1 MISSPISRRRWGEQC
16 ATQSRVRPF
25 SVTSRAT
32 YSARTLIDEAEDE
45 MRTQVGIVGAGPAG
59 LMLSHLL
66 HRAGIESVILEN
78 RSRDYIESRIRAG
91 LLEQWATDLL
101 IETGV
106 GARMQRE
113 AMFHDGVHFAFG
125 GALHYISFRDLVG
138 KGVTIYGQQEVVK
151 DLIDRRLADG
161 GRILFEASDVSVHDF
176 GGGAPKIRFRHDGK
190 DQVLDCDFIGGC
202 DGFHGIC
209 RPSVPAAALT
219 AYDREYPFGWV
230 GILSESPPP
239 EDELIY
245 AYHDRGF
252 ALFTMRSPTLARLYF
267 QCAPDEEIENWPD
280 ARIWQELHARM
291 GGIRPLTEGTVLQK
305 GITAMRSF
313 VVEPMQYGRMFLAGD
328 SAHIQPPTG
337 AKGMNLAIADVLVLA
352 RAIGEFYRSGRSD
365 LLEQYSATCL
375 RRVWKAQRFSWW
387 MTQLFHLDPSHN
399 AFDRK
404 RQLAELDYVVSS
416 EAAARSLAENYVGLP
431 VEA

>member
-1 MISSPISRRRWGEQC
+1 
-16 ATQSRVRPF
+16 
-25 SVTSRAT
+25 
-32 YSARTLIDEAEDE
+32 

-66 HRAGIESVILEN
+66 HLAGIESVILEN

-91 LLEQWATDLL
+91 LLEQWAADLL
-101 IETGV
+101 VDTGV

-113 AMFHDGVHFAFG
+113 GLFHNGVYFAFG
-125 GALHYISFRDLVG
+125 GALHHINFRELVG

-151 DLIDRRLADG
+151 DLVARRLADG
-161 GRILFEASDVSVHDF
+161 GQILFEVEDVGVHDF
-176 GGGAPKIRFRHDGK
+176 NGKMPKIRFHHEGRP
-190 DQVLDCDFIGGC
+190 QELACDFIGGC

-209 RPSVPAAALT
+209 RPSIPASVLT
-219 AYDREYPFGWV
+219 AHDREYPFGWV

-239 EDELIY
+239 ADELIY

-252 ALFTMRSPTLARLYF
+252 ALFTMRSPILARLYF
-267 QCAPDEEIENWPD
+267 QCAPDEEVENWPD
-280 ARIWQELHARM
+280 ARVWQELHARM
-291 GGIRPLTEGTVLQK
+291 DGIRPLAEGTVVQK

-337 AKGMNLAIADVLVLA
+337 AKGMNLAIADVLVLS
-352 RAIGEFYRSGRSD
+352 RALTQFYRAGRSD
-365 LLEQYSATCL
+365 LIERYSATCL
-375 RRVWKAQRFSWW
+375 RRTWKAQRFSWW
-387 MTQLFHLDPSHN
+387 MTQLFHLDPGHN

-404 RQLAELDYVVSS
+404 RQLAELDYVTSS
-416 EAAARSLAENYVGLP
+416 EAAAKSLAENYVGLP
-431 VEA
+431 VEV